1 MFRASD
7 FKTYFCILVKF
18 TNHIIKIS
26 TKLQNSILSAPKK
39 AKLFKKN
46 FFSINKTRS
55 VVKIT
60 IEHTISH
67 IRTLTVLYQELQI

>member
-1 MFRASD
+1 MLANITLIFFLLEMFRASD

-39 AKLFKKN
+39 AKLFKTK
-46 FFSINKTRS
+46 FF
-55 VVKIT
+55 
-60 IEHTISH
+60 
-67 IRTLTVLYQELQI
+67 